1 MTWSVAWGIALD
13 RRSGR
18 MQLITRAMSQ
28 VSPCEKHDGFHQV
41 TTIHHLCR
49 YVKNKF
55 INTILK
61 LFIIDIDSD
70 SDQENIVSVANYMKL
85 TMG

>member
-1 MTWSVAWGIALD
+1 
-13 RRSGR
+13 
-18 MQLITRAMSQ
+18 MSQ
-28 VSPCEKHDGFHQV
+28 VSPCEKHDDS
-41 TTIHHLCR
+41 TIHHLCR